1 MIMHAI
7 QMYNTICMLLKPADT
22 IIAIEFSGLGLDMFR
37 WHQTTLER
45 VDRTNMK
52 LGYICNM
59 RYLIFALKPTL
70 QSVT

>member
-7 QMYNTICMLLKPADT
+7 QMYHRIYMLLKPADT
-22 IIAIEFSGLGLDMFR
+22 RIAIEFSGLGREMCR

-52 LGYICNM
+52 LEYKCNM
-59 RYLIFALKPTL
+59 RYWIFALNPTL